1 MNTFDGLF
9 FLLARTWLAMKG
21 NTKQERGTAEVH
33 PCASTFKS
41 VSVSYS
47 TWSGDGRDTLRN
59 NNYVKVSS
67 GEVSTI
73 KCTPWLVRLK
83 PSTQVMRIRM
93 PLPPPHPSQP
103 KLGFSSFDCW
113 RKLGGVNR
121 TVISQQ
127 CGHRFLASVR
137 RMRADW
143 TLPCLSKSSD
153 YITNVQE

>member
-59 NNYVKVSS
+59 NDYIKVSS

-93 PLPPPHPSQP
+93 PLPPPIQANQNSVFRV
-103 KLGFSSFDCW
+103 LIV
-113 RKLGGVNR
+113 GGSWVVSIERLSHNNAG
-121 TVISQQ
+121 I
-127 CGHRFLASVR
+127 AS
-137 RMRADW
+137 W
-143 TLPCLSKSSD
+143 LL
-153 YITNVQE
+153 